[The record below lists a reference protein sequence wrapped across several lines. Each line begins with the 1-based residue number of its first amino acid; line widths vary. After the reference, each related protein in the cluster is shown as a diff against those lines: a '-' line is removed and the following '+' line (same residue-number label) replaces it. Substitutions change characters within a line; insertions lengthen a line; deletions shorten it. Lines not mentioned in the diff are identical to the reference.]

1 MIAHKNFIKKYF
13 SIGFLGIVILVLLSG
28 CSARYGSYRL
38 DEEVK
43 QAFETHQLPAD
54 YQYYY
59 YGHSNEPIVIFG
71 IETKYEMHSVMWKNV
86 SADTQ
91 EFRELTRWVWE
102 DYEYYKFGAEILN
115 PDGEKI
121 GIIYTSVHETV
132 FKFGANNRI
141 TVIPHTPFLWGPEGE
156 GGDSW
161 L

>member
-1 MIAHKNFIKKYF
+1 MNSHKIFINKQLG
-13 SIGFLGIVILVLLSG
+13 IGFLGIVILILLSG
-28 CSARYGSYRL
+28 CSARYGSYQL
-38 DEEVK
+38 NEEVK
-43 QAFETHQLPAD
+43 QAFESQQVPAD

-59 YGHSNEPIVIFG
+59 YGLSNEPIVIFG
-71 IETKYEMHSVMWKNV
+71 IETKYVMHSVMWKNV
-86 SADTQ
+86 SADTE

-102 DYEYYKFGAEILN
+102 DYEYYKFGAEILD

-121 GIIYTSVHETV
+121 GILYTAVHETL
-132 FKFGANNRI
+132 FKFEANDRI